1 MTWDTAAASSLEST
15 NPIWGGHKTHSQNQ
29 EYEHTKK
36 NGCVFYGK
44 LYLGMNVQDRD
55 KVILYQT
62 HLGVPATSI
71 VEYRK

>member
-1 MTWDTAAASSLEST
+1 MA
-15 NPIWGGHKTHSQNQ
+15 
-29 EYEHTKK
+29 
-36 NGCVFYGK
+36 VFFMEN
-44 LYLGMNVQDRD
+44 YLGMNVQDRD